1 MAAFTNYKTEATKEL
16 ANAIKKAGFRVFLA
30 ERGTYGFYTDAEG
43 SKAVS
48 FQFHLGGFK
57 FFGNYKS
64 DQPRQTGTGWQL
76 ADGSFQ
82 DMFDQFP
89 PSRAVGAAA
98 WKFTTLDQLI
108 NIYQNS
114 SKFGEL

>member
-1 MAAFTNYKTEATKEL
+1 MATFTNYKAEATKEL

-43 SKAVS
+43 SKVVS
-48 FQFHLGGFK
+48 FEFDLGGFN
-57 FFGNYKS
+57 FSGNYKS
-64 DQPRQTGTGWQL
+64 NQPRNTGTGWQL

-89 PSRAVGAAA
+89 PSRAVGAAD
-98 WKFTTLDQLI
+98 WKFTTLDQHLHT
-108 NIYQNS
+108 YQNS